1 MLLYGGMW
9 KNLGLWTKKVV
20 KHCKRILMGHLSR
33 SLEDNAESNVACGGS
48 ALVVSEENNISSW
61 VRNHSCDVLVKN
73 VAALPLS

>member
-20 KHCKRILMGHLSR
+20 KHCKRVLMGHLSQ
-33 SLEDNAESNVACGGS
+33 SLEESRAESP

-61 VRNHSCDVLVKN
+61 VRDHSCDALVKN
-73 VAALPLS
+73 VAALPSS